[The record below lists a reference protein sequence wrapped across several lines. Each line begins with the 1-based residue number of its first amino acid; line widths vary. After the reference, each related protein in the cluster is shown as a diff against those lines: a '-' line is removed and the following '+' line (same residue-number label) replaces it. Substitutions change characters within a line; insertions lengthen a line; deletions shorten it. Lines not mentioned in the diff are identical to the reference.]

1 MENKDKF
8 IHVCCNMV
16 FGTTYNSV
24 EDMPVEQYE
33 FFNNIPYVSLIKPL
47 VQKDKAV
54 RGMSVRALAMKYG
67 IHAQT
72 AFNLG
77 KV

>member
-8 IHVCCNMV
+8 IPVCCNMV

>member
-1 MENKDKF
+1 MENKNKF
-8 IHVCCNMV
+8 IPVVCNML
-16 FGTTYNSV
+16 FDTDYSTV

-54 RGMSVRALAMKYG
+54 KGMTVRALAMKYG

>member
-33 FFNNIPYVSLIKPL
+33 FFNNIPYVSLIKPF